1 MEILCSGCQRKINIP
16 DERVPKGKRFTI
28 ACPKCKSKI
37 TVDPDEQPT
46 PDEEA
51 PAAAPPRQN
60 KPEQPPE
67 NDDSPAG
74 PPEDPFEFLEEGAKT
89 AIVCESDPALRGQV
103 RKVVEEME
111 YHVLESL
118 SPRDSLKQMR
128 FRDFTLVVI
137 NERFGTRDPDMNHVL
152 KYLAQLPM
160 INRRNSFVVL
170 LTDRFRSRDNMM
182 AFNKSVNLIMN
193 VSEMEYFAKYLEISL
208 NEHEIFYRVFKEAFG
223 EIKGV

>member
-1 MEILCSGCQRKINIP
+1 MEVQCSGCQRKINIP
-16 DERVPKGKRFTI
+16 EDRVPKGKRFNI
-28 ACPKCKSKI
+28 ACPKCKAKI
-37 TVDPDEQPT
+37 TVDPSE
-46 PDEEA
+46 
-51 PAAAPPRQN
+51 AAAPAP
-60 KPEQPPE
+60 PPE
-67 NDDSPAG
+67 AAAPSPAAENDAGAG
-74 PPEDPFEFLEEGAKT
+74 PPQDPFEFLEEGAKT
-89 AIVCESDPALRGQV
+89 AIVCESDPELRA
-103 RKVVEEME
+103 RIKKTVEEMD

-128 FRDFTLVVI
+128 FRDFTLVVL

-193 VSEMEYFAKYLEISL
+193 VSEMEYFPKYLEMGL
-208 NEHEIFYRVFKEAFG
+208 TENDMFYRVFLDAFK

>member
-1 MEILCSGCQRKINIP
+1 MDVQCAGCRRKINIP

-28 ACPKCKSKI
+28 ACPKCKAKI
-37 TVDPDEQPT
+37 TVDPPES
-46 PDEEA
+46 A
-51 PAAAPPRQN
+51 PSAPP
-60 KPEQPPE
+60 PE
-67 NDDSPAG
+67 SPAG
-74 PPEDPFEFLEEGAKT
+74 PPQDPFEFLEEGAKT
-89 AIVCESDPALRGQV
+89 AIICESDPELRARV
-103 RKVVEEME
+103 RKTIEEME

-137 NERFGTRDPDMNHVL
+137 NERFGARDPDMNHVL

-170 LTDRFRSRDNMM
+170 LSDRFRSRDNMM
-182 AFNKSVNLIMN
+182 AFNKSVNLVMN
-193 VSEMEYFAKYLEISL
+193 TEDMEYFPKYLEMGL
-208 NEHEIFYRVFKEAFG
+208 NEHEIFYRVFREAFK